1 MNNSINQSN
10 IRLCRAVE
18 QHPCLY
24 DRSHASYDKLDAFE
38 RAWRDIATACGEL
51 VPTCKLR
58 WRNIR
63 TAFTRLVVASPKKRK
78 GNRTRD
84 YHLQEALQFYVPH
97 IQTGIDET
105 SLLES
110 DDETDS
116 VKSRKSTT
124 STTKQNKAQKDEEN
138 EDNAEV
144 VDESALKTNSELL
157 KQQLIKRENTKSCNK
172 DNLGESKDNIANVLK
187 ATEDKH
193 NVGETKGGPKDN
205 VEGAKRVQKDE
216 DTKRVQQDKV
226 VDTKKVQKSHVE
238 DTKSDKEEVVSE
250 VSKEQI
256 NKNIKNE
263 ENMLETIKRMPGRPR
278 RGRKTNEDI
287 QLEDNTGKSVESR
300 PTRKTQSM
308 SKNDI
313 NEDSDDA
320 ANSLAERPEKTKSS
334 NKISYSAKGKGTFYI
349 TPKNSGTKF
358 VIKKNNDSNDNNK
371 TADAS
376 ENDMEEDVSIRE
388 LALVNK
394 SKHNKT
400 NEIDNVD
407 ASSDDMPL
415 VSQSRFRRASKRS
428 LDKPTPAQLRVRQKE
443 SKTKELKHSTE
454 RLKTLGKAAAQLV
467 ESPKKQPKPETSV
480 EPNENPATGINSKT
494 RILCRAV
501 VVDPSVISLSDTTTQ
516 DVHTKTP
523 PTTAEQPKV
532 STNECQPQCS
542 PKSKR
547 KLELQNV
554 ETTTLARIHQGVQ
567 CSLQPTSSDDEFLK
581 TLKPYLHDM
590 NARQKL
596 HFKKKIFESLM
607 EVFDSGSDFPT
618 HDMSHVPNAAAVA
631 SATAIIPKQLSSVR
645 DEELRLVRE
654 LVAMVQAAKHTTD
667 IQYELAA
674 EVTDTSQQMHMV
686 SSFEKQAPLFTPT
699 TTITSF
705 SSTAAIAPPTL
716 AVRGT
721 PLSTSTPQNTKLRN
735 PTLPNVVTVNNRSIQ
750 PQPVSTAA
758 TGTITINSSTA
769 LSMSPGVQRR
779 VVRKLV
785 KVNADGQVTYSTM
798 PATATSTTEATP
810 NGEVLRRR
818 IYRILPKPSM
828 SNEQGLQHA
837 VTTSGVGTFIVPRT
851 TDVTANI
858 ETPRIRVG
866 NNAPPGLTTTAS
878 STTNKQDKNKSSSIT
893 VAAGARPLM
902 RRYSVCGAL
911 PNAAIERQTT
921 NTNKFITTTAN
932 TREAQTVPKIT
943 IASRNSPP
951 KMFAKDIFKL
961 PPTSTRSINTS
972 IVTTANANATVTV
985 VVTNTTNS
993 RSTPIVSV
1001 SNSSARTV
1009 PLTVGFNKFFRGD
1022 INTKGTPT
1030 SQPNSVAQNSNAS
1043 PSQVSNSQ
1051 GIQTSQPR
1059 ISISSS
1065 TPRVS
1070 YAHYSNKSQSR
1081 VTVSQ
1086 NPNTSRASNSQNSS
1100 TTHSQCPVMQSSSIL
1115 RGASSSAS
1123 DNSSPSSPP
1132 PPPAFVACN
1141 PVKRTYERSS
1151 ATNAEKR
1158 LCSDVEK
1165 RNTEEPIEE
1174 DMLGLGIIAS
1184 DAFDVLHIK
1193 EEPEDLDFEF

>member
-1 MNNSINQSN
+1 FPSTAINLSQHKFSILEADTAE
-10 IRLCRAVE
+10 IRIIN
-18 QHPCLY
+18 
-24 DRSHASYDKLDAFE
+24 KLFC
-38 RAWRDIATACGEL
+38 WLQI
-51 VPTCKLR
+51 PTCKLR

-205 VEGAKRVQKDE
+205 VEGAKRVQKRK
-216 DTKRVQQDKV
+216 DTREFNKISSGHKESSKIACGR
-226 VDTKKVQKSHVE
+226 H
-238 DTKSDKEEVVSE
+238 KSDKEEVVSE
-250 VSKEQI
+250 
-256 NKNIKNE
+256 NIKNE
-263 ENMLETIKRMPGRPR
+263 EICSNNQENAGRPR

-358 VIKKNNDSNDNNK
+358 HDNNK

-501 VVDPSVISLSDTTTQ
+501 VVDPSVYHYQTQHPRRTHQNTTN
-516 DVHTKTP
+516 HRR
-523 PTTAEQPKV
+523 QPKV

-567 CSLQPTSSDDEFLK
+567 CSLQPTSSDDEFSQ

-596 HFKKKIFESLM
+596 HFKKKIS
-607 EVFDSGSDFPT
+607 
-618 HDMSHVPNAAAVA
+618 
-631 SATAIIPKQLSSVR
+631 
-645 DEELRLVRE
+645 
-654 LVAMVQAAKHTTD
+654 
-667 IQYELAA
+667 
-674 EVTDTSQQMHMV
+674 
-686 SSFEKQAPLFTPT
+686 
-699 TTITSF
+699 
-705 SSTAAIAPPTL
+705 
-716 AVRGT
+716 
-721 PLSTSTPQNTKLRN
+721 
-735 PTLPNVVTVNNRSIQ
+735 NR
-750 PQPVSTAA
+750 
-758 TGTITINSSTA
+758 
-769 LSMSPGVQRR
+769 
-779 VVRKLV
+779 
-785 KVNADGQVTYSTM
+785 
-798 PATATSTTEATP
+798 
-810 NGEVLRRR
+810 
-818 IYRILPKPSM
+818 
-828 SNEQGLQHA
+828 
-837 VTTSGVGTFIVPRT
+837 
-851 TDVTANI
+851 
-858 ETPRIRVG
+858 
-866 NNAPPGLTTTAS
+866 
-878 STTNKQDKNKSSSIT
+878 
-893 VAAGARPLM
+893 
-902 RRYSVCGAL
+902 
-911 PNAAIERQTT
+911 
-921 NTNKFITTTAN
+921 
-932 TREAQTVPKIT
+932 
-943 IASRNSPP
+943 
-951 KMFAKDIFKL
+951 
-961 PPTSTRSINTS
+961 
-972 IVTTANANATVTV
+972 
-985 VVTNTTNS
+985 
-993 RSTPIVSV
+993 
-1001 SNSSARTV
+1001 
-1009 PLTVGFNKFFRGD
+1009 
-1022 INTKGTPT
+1022 
-1030 SQPNSVAQNSNAS
+1030 
-1043 PSQVSNSQ
+1043 
-1051 GIQTSQPR
+1051 
-1059 ISISSS
+1059 
-1065 TPRVS
+1065 
-1070 YAHYSNKSQSR
+1070 
-1081 VTVSQ
+1081 
-1086 NPNTSRASNSQNSS
+1086 
-1100 TTHSQCPVMQSSSIL
+1100 
-1115 RGASSSAS
+1115 
-1123 DNSSPSSPP
+1123 
-1132 PPPAFVACN
+1132 
-1141 PVKRTYERSS
+1141 
-1151 ATNAEKR
+1151 
-1158 LCSDVEK
+1158 
-1165 RNTEEPIEE
+1165 
-1174 DMLGLGIIAS
+1174 
-1184 DAFDVLHIK
+1184 
-1193 EEPEDLDFEF
+1193 